1 MGKVLSPLLMVL
13 GALIFFAGQW
23 IAFEI
28 YANTKLSR
36 IGENLSQFVHGLY
49 SGDTLIKLNRGD
61 ESIFILR
68 TAGGKVITTNNAMGP
83 LKAEDFISAG
93 YSKGGD
99 HAYAYIKR
107 VSFSEYLNVF
117 IERPFALGVSIS
129 GLILF
134 LSGLALLFKRDRPI
148 QQKEGSEILPQ
159 EDIVRRLKALRIAFA
174 MSGVIPK
181 ESLSEAKKILDDIIK
196 RMEGKT

>member
-13 GALIFFAGQW
+13 GALIFLAGQW

-49 SGDTLIKLNRGD
+49 SGDTLIKLNNGD

-68 TAGGKVITTNNAMGP
+68 TAGGKVITTNNAIDP
-83 LKAEDFISAG
+83 LKVEDFISTS

-107 VSFSEYLNVF
+107 VSFSDYLNVF

-134 LSGLALLFKRDRPI
+134 LSGIVLLLKRDVGI
-148 QQKEGSEILPQ
+148 EGKERSEFLTR
-159 EDIVRRLKALRIAFA
+159 EELARRLKALKVAFA
-174 MSGVIPK
+174 MSGVIPR

>member
-13 GALIFFAGQW
+13 GALIFLAGQW

-49 SGDTLIKLNRGD
+49 SGDTLIKLNNGD

-68 TAGGKVITTNNAMGP
+68 TAGGKVITTNNAIDP
-83 LKAEDFISAG
+83 LKVEDFISTS

-107 VSFSEYLNVF
+107 VSFSDYLNVF

-134 LSGLALLFKRDRPI
+134 LSGIVLLLKRDVGI
-148 QQKEGSEILPQ
+148 EGKERSEFLTR
-159 EDIVRRLKALRIAFA
+159 EELARRLKALKVAFA

>member
-13 GALIFFAGQW
+13 GALIFLAGQW

-49 SGDTLIKLNRGD
+49 SGDTLIKLNKGD

-68 TAGGKVITTNNAMGP
+68 TAGGKVITTNNAIDP
-83 LKAEDFISAG
+83 LKVEDFISTS

-107 VSFSEYLNVF
+107 VSFSDYLNVF

-134 LSGLALLFKRDRPI
+134 LSGIVLLLKRDVGI
-148 QQKEGSEILPQ
+148 EGKERSEFLTR
-159 EDIVRRLKALRIAFA
+159 EELARRLKALKVAFA

>member
-13 GALIFFAGQW
+13 GALIFLAGQW

-49 SGDTLIKLNRGD
+49 SGDTLIKLNKGD

-68 TAGGKVITTNNAMGP
+68 TAGGKVITTNNAIDP
-83 LKAEDFISAG
+83 LKVEDFISTS

-107 VSFSEYLNVF
+107 VSFSDYLNVF

-134 LSGLALLFKRDRPI
+134 LSGIVLLLKRDVGI
-148 QQKEGSEILPQ
+148 EGKERSEFLTR
-159 EDIVRRLKALRIAFA
+159 EELARRLKALKVAFA

-196 RMEGKT
+196 RM

>member
-13 GALIFFAGQW
+13 GALIFLAGQW

-49 SGDTLIKLNRGD
+49 SGDTLIKLNKGD
-61 ESIFILR
+61 QSIFILR
-68 TAGGKVITTNNAMGP
+68 TAGGKVITTNNAIDP
-83 LKAEDFISAG
+83 LKVEDFISTS

-107 VSFSEYLNVF
+107 VSFSDYLNVF

-134 LSGLALLFKRDRPI
+134 LSGIVLLLKRDVGI
-148 QQKEGSEILPQ
+148 EGKERSEFLTR
-159 EDIVRRLKALRIAFA
+159 EELARRLKALKVAFA

>member
-13 GALIFFAGQW
+13 GALIFLAGQW

-49 SGDTLIKLNRGD
+49 SGDTLIKLNKGD

-68 TAGGKVITTNNAMGP
+68 TAGGKVITTNNAIDP
-83 LKAEDFISAG
+83 LKVEDFISTS

-107 VSFSEYLNVF
+107 VSFSDYLNVF

-134 LSGLALLFKRDRPI
+134 LSGIVLLLKRDVGI
-148 QQKEGSEILPQ
+148 EGKERSEFLTR
-159 EDIVRRLKALRIAFA
+159 EELARRLKALKVAFA
-174 MSGVIPK
+174 MSRVIPK

>member
-13 GALIFFAGQW
+13 GALIFLAGQW

-49 SGDTLIKLNRGD
+49 SGDTLIKLNNGD

-68 TAGGKVITTNNAMGP
+68 TAGGKVITTNNAIDP
-83 LKAEDFISAG
+83 LKVEDFISTS

-134 LSGLALLFKRDRPI
+134 LSGLALIFKMDRPI
-148 QQKEGSEILPQ
+148 QQKEGSKILPQ

-174 MSGVIPK
+174 MSGVIPE

>member
-13 GALIFFAGQW
+13 GALIFLAGQW

-49 SGDTLIKLNRGD
+49 SGDTLIKLNNGD

-68 TAGGKVITTNNAMGP
+68 TAGGKVITTNNAIGP
-83 LKAEDFISAG
+83 LKVEDFISTS

-107 VSFSEYLNVF
+107 VSFSDYLNVF

-134 LSGLALLFKRDRPI
+134 LSGIVLLLKRDVGI
-148 QQKEGSEILPQ
+148 EGKERSEFLTR
-159 EDIVRRLKALRIAFA
+159 EELARRLKALKVAFA
-174 MSGVIPK
+174 MSRVIPK

>member
-93 YSKGGD
+93 YSKGGN

-129 GLILF
+129 GLILL
-134 LSGLALLFKRDRPI
+134 LSGLALIFKRDRPI

>member
-1 MGKVLSPLLMVL
+1 MGKALSPLLMVL

-83 LKAEDFISAG
+83 LKVEDFISAG
-93 YSKGGD
+93 YSKGGN

-134 LSGLALLFKRDRPI
+134 LSGIVLLLKRDVGI
-148 QQKEGSEILPQ
+148 EGKERSEFLTR
-159 EDIVRRLKALRIAFA
+159 EELARRLKALKVAFA

>member
-1 MGKVLSPLLMVL
+1 MVL

-49 SGDTLIKLNRGD
+49 SGDTLIKLNNGD

-68 TAGGKVITTNNAMGP
+68 TAGGKVITTNNAIGP
-83 LKAEDFISAG
+83 LKVEDFISTS

-107 VSFSEYLNVF
+107 VSFSDYLNVF

-134 LSGLALLFKRDRPI
+134 LSGIVLLLKRDVGI
-148 QQKEGSEILPQ
+148 EGKERSEFLTR
-159 EDIVRRLKALRIAFA
+159 EELARRLKALKVAFA
-174 MSGVIPK
+174 MSRVIPK

>member
-13 GALIFFAGQW
+13 GALIFLAGQW

-49 SGDTLIKLNRGD
+49 SGDTLIKLNKGD

-68 TAGGKVITTNNAMGP
+68 TAGGKVITTNNAIGP
-83 LKAEDFISAG
+83 LKVEDFISTS

-107 VSFSEYLNVF
+107 VSFSDYLNVF

-134 LSGLALLFKRDRPI
+134 LSGIVLLLKRDVGI
-148 QQKEGSEILPQ
+148 EGKERSEFLTR
-159 EDIVRRLKALRIAFA
+159 EELARRLKALKVAFA
-174 MSGVIPK
+174 MSRVIPK